1 MPKIGANKLNFLP
14 VCHKELGDEK
24 SVDLC
29 MTLFQLRNSLRFE
42 INSFSEEDLFTHRVI
57 QKKKS
62 VCTQLALC
70 TFSWLP
76 AKFRFN
82 FYRWNIFAPLT

>member
-57 QKKKS
+57 QKKK
-62 VCTQLALC
+62 VFAH
-70 TFSWLP
+70 SWLCVHLVG
-76 AKFRFN
+76 FLRSSDL
-82 FYRWNIFAPLT
+82 IFIVGIFLLH